1 MEKGE
6 PKKATESNGS
16 DEESDKRRMGAGYQ
30 GAVEA
35 ALAIPIGS
43 GLGHL
48 ADQQWGT
55 EPVGLYI
62 GLVVGFG
69 AFVLRLFRMR
79 PE

>member
-6 PKKATESNGS
+6 PKKASESNGRG
-16 DEESDKRRMGAGYQ
+16 EEPDKRGMGAGYQ

-43 GLGHL
+43 GLGYL

-55 EPVGLYI
+55 EPAGLYI
-62 GLVVGFG
+62 GVAVGFG
-69 AFVLRLFRMR
+69 AFILRLVRMR